1 MFGLERIRWLIFLK
15 VILILLL
22 VWYLVL
28 FISYWWKKSFQSI
41 SKSFE
46 RDLEDVDTHAELNSI
61 KSDTSMPLGYVSP
74 IHVPG
79 LPLAAES
86 DSDLEPEGGLALE
99 QLMEGKGMTSEA
111 FLQQTQIIR

>member
-1 MFGLERIRWLIFLK
+1 MFGLERISWLIFLK

-46 RDLEDVDTHAELNSI
+46 RDLEEEHAHAELNTFNAE
-61 KSDTSMPLGYVSP
+61 KPMPLGYVSP
-74 IHVPG
+74 MQVPG

-86 DSDLEPEGGLALE
+86 YSDLEPEDGVALD

-111 FLQQTQIIR
+111 FLQQTQIIQ